1 MRGYGIMDKEY
12 LPKEK
17 AIYQAVLELFE
28 EGADLNNLTVSEI
41 TKRAGIGKG
50 TAYEYF
56 SDKEE
61 MIAKALFY
69 NTEIYSGQ
77 LYEGMMKKKS
87 LYHKID
93 YLLLT
98 MEGQITNTNCIFR
111 LMLLS
116 DNSMLSRRMRE
127 LLEQKKASGE
137 MPGIYFVRKV
147 LEHEFEGEMLPSAE
161 KMDYLVLSILSRIL
175 CFIMWLEKDAMK
187 KPDETASMRKLLCE
201 GICQEVARILGK
213 DV

>member
-1 MRGYGIMDKEY
+1 MIYEGCGIMEKEY

-17 AIYQAVLELFE
+17 AIYQAVLALFE

-69 NTEIYSGQ
+69 NIEIFCRH
-77 LYEGMMKKKS
+77 LYEGIAEKES
-87 LYHKID
+87 LYAKID
-93 YLLLT
+93 FLLLT
-98 MEGQITNTNCIFR
+98 MEEQIGNTNCIFR

-116 DNSMLSRRMRE
+116 DNSMLSKRMGE
-127 LLEQKKASGE
+127 LMEEKKLSGE
-137 MPGIYFVRKV
+137 MPVMDIIEKI
-147 LEHEFEGEMLPSAE
+147 LEDEFQNSNMPSGERME
-161 KMDYLVLSILSRIL
+161 YLVMSIFSKLW
-175 CFIMWLEKDAMK
+175 CFALWLEKGVQRKPEDRAAMR
-187 KPDETASMRKLLCE
+187 ELVAE
-201 GICQEVARILGK
+201 GVCREVICIQK
-213 DV
+213 

>member
-1 MRGYGIMDKEY
+1 MDKEY

-28 EGADLNNLTVSEI
+28 EGADLNSLTVSEI

-69 NTEIYSGQ
+69 NTEIYCEQ
-77 LYEGMMKKKS
+77 LYEGMMEKEN
-87 LYHKID
+87 LYDKID
-93 YLLLT
+93 FLLLT
-98 MEGQITNTNCIFR
+98 MEKHITNTNCVFR

-116 DNSMLSRRMRE
+116 DNSMLSKRMRE
-127 LLEQKKASGE
+127 LREQKKASGE
-137 MPGIYFVRKV
+137 MLGIYLVRKI
-147 LEHEFEGEMLPSAE
+147 LEREFREKEKPSE
-161 KMDYLVLSILSRIL
+161 KKMDYLVLSIFSKLL
-175 CFIMWLEKDAMK
+175 CFVIWLEKDTGKSSEEKAF
-187 KPDETASMRKLLCE
+187 MRRQISE
-201 GICQEVARILGK
+201 GICKEIDYMSL
-213 DV
+213 

>member
-1 MRGYGIMDKEY
+1 MDKEY

-28 EGADLNNLTVSEI
+28 EGADLNSLTVSEI

-69 NTEIYSGQ
+69 NTEIYCEQ
-77 LYEGMMKKKS
+77 LYEGMMEKENF
-87 LYHKID
+87 YDKID
-93 YLLLT
+93 FLLLT
-98 MEGQITNTNCIFR
+98 MEKHITNTNCVFR

-116 DNSMLSRRMRE
+116 DNSMLSKRMRE
-127 LLEQKKASGE
+127 LREQKKVSGE
-137 MPGIYFVRKV
+137 MPGIYFVRKM
-147 LEHEFEGEMLPSAE
+147 LEEEFREKEQPSEE
-161 KMDYLVLSILSRIL
+161 KMDYLVLSIFSRIL
-175 CFIMWLEKDAMK
+175 CFVMWLEEDAKKYSKDYVIM
-187 KPDETASMRKLLCE
+187 SRLISE
-201 GICQEVARILGK
+201 GICKEIAYASS
-213 DV
+213 